1 MDQISAPLGKDQS
14 NSAIAS
20 QPNPSNSNLTPDF
33 KTVRLLIIEDDPLMQ
48 LGLEQSLSSYSH
60 VNVVGCAEDGF
71 TGVNMALSLQ
81 PDVVIMDIGLPRLD
95 GIAATQ
101 RLKESAPAIRVVMLT
116 SHTSETE
123 IIASLSSG
131 ADAYCVKGANLD
143 RLIAAIATAQEGGIY
158 LDPQVAKQVI
168 ERLKPEANNL
178 AGSLGGSL
186 SERNSLANPQAN
198 LESPNNSRGKLS
210 QRELEVLRL
219 MVEGLSNPEIAT
231 QLYLSPNTIKTH
243 VRGIMNKLAVDD
255 RVQVAVVALRTGLV

>member
-1 MDQISAPLGKDQS
+1 MNPITNPPPQNLDRNLRNA
-14 NSAIAS
+14 AIAP
-20 QPNPSNSNLTPDF
+20 QLGDRTGAR
-33 KTVRLLIIEDDPLMQ
+33 KVRLLIVEDDPLMQ
-48 LGLEQSLSSYSH
+48 LGLEQSLSSYGH

-71 TGVNMALSLQ
+71 TGVNMALSLK

-101 RLKESAPAIRVVMLT
+101 RLKESDPSIGVVMLT
-116 SHTSETE
+116 SHTSKTE
-123 IIASLSSG
+123 IIASLFSG

-168 ERLKPEANNL
+168 ERLKPETDITSNNL
-178 AGSLGGSL
+178 ASLDTSTRSNL
-186 SERNSLANPQAN
+186 PEKTSINPDPTN
-198 LESPNNSRGKLS
+198 RGKLS

-255 RVQVAVVALRTGLV
+255 RVQVAVIALRTGLV